1 MITHSAKATR
11 TRKEQRGEAGK
22 NLKKGVEEMY
32 GGGPPGAPITV
43 ANEAIETL
51 PLVTDKTSKVFSK

>member
-1 MITHSAKATR
+1 
-11 TRKEQRGEAGK
+11 
-22 NLKKGVEEMY
+22 MY
-32 GGGPPGAPITV
+32 GGGPPAAPITV